1 MVQQVIV
8 NVDDPDDIL
17 LAYGAAAKVRL
28 ERATSAAF
36 SDATEI
42 DDEVILSGIS
52 QYDFFDPVGSASS
65 WYRSRYSAS
74 AGAPFSEYSDGF
86 QAGNPTAYATLG
98 ALREYLNLGDASSD
112 NVLSDLLEDAS
123 RYLDEKC
130 GRDFL
135 RHPGVSGTETRTFL
149 TERGNLLE
157 VRAGIV
163 SLTTVQLATYTGA
176 AYNTLSAADWVLW
189 PTDPEPYHSY
199 SGIALTDTGS
209 YRTWYPALA
218 GAQLTGV
225 FGFAE
230 VPPLIRRATLD
241 LAREWYRQGPG
252 GGGPVGVNQFGTP
265 IFGAGEPKTVRDA
278 IEEYAWSRWL
288 VA

>member
-1 MVQQVIV
+1 MPEQIIV
-8 NVDDPDDIL
+8 NVDDPDDL
-17 LAYGAAAKVRL
+17 LVGYGAAAKVRL
-28 ERATSAAF
+28 ERDTTSAF
-36 SDATEI
+36 GSPVEVATQTI
-42 DDEVILSGIS
+42 VSGTT
-52 QYDFFDPVGSASS
+52 QYEFWDSGGTSAS
-65 WYRSRYSAS
+65 WYRSRYSAT
-74 AGAPFSEYSDGF
+74 AGAPFSEYSSPF
-86 QAGNPTAYATLG
+86 QPGNPTAYATLD
-98 ALREYLNLGDASSD
+98 ALREYLNVPDVSSD

-123 RYLDEKC
+123 RHLDEKC

-163 SLTTVQLATYTGA
+163 SLDTVELAPYTGA
-176 AYNTLSAADWVLW
+176 AYSTLAADDWTLW

-199 SGIALTDTGS
+199 SGVALTDTGS
-209 YRTWYPALA
+209 YRYWYPALA
-218 GAQLTGV
+218 GARLTGV
-225 FGFAE
+225 FGFAQ

-265 IFGAGEPKTVRDA
+265 IFGAGEPKSVRDA